1 MPDINDLDNATRNHL
16 DFNSP
21 NNTLQLPSVATY
33 VHRKMHGNTAVYW
46 SNDLHGNALTDSLIV
61 EQGHASKIFDRI
73 YMNNG

>member
-1 MPDINDLDNATRNHL
+1 MPYIYDLNNATRNHL

-33 VHRKMHGNTAVYW
+33 TKRRMHGNVAVYW
-46 SNDLHGNALTDSLIV
+46 SNDVHGTSWTDSLILGN
-61 EQGHASKIFDRI
+61 GHVSHISAGI